1 MKIIFSLHL
10 GLELEGLCSDYEGYV
25 QKLRLLKRNYSRVFT
40 IYEKLFQG
48 LSLEDD
54 ENYKDLINF
63 NLENPHKF
71 IAWKAL
77 AESGFSVNSDIIA
90 EKST

>member
-1 MKIIFSLHL
+1 M
-10 GLELEGLCSDYEGYV
+10 
-25 QKLRLLKRNYSRVFT
+25 
-40 IYEKLFQG
+40 YEKLFQG